1 MTVRRGA
8 QELPPRSA
16 PSESADLGVSL
27 QRRRARHRG
36 RSINRRTEPHCEGS
50 NLLARVPSAV
60 KSIARPFRPVY
71 ARLRDRLGHAIY
83 ARGAKLS
90 TGGVV
95 MLEEL
100 GLAGP
105 ERRFYKPAG
114 WSILPRILPTRE
126 VSVDDV
132 FIDYGSGM
140 GRIVYEAAARYQFKR
155 VIGVELSSQL
165 NEIARSNID
174 RNTHLLRCREVQFAT
189 ADVLDYE
196 PPPDVTVAFFN
207 NPFKGKI
214 LETALTRLLDAADG
228 PLRII
233 YVNPIEHDL
242 LMTSGRLKVVRRLRG
257 WRPGT
262 EWSRSNSTIMYEYVR
277 R

>member
-1 MTVRRGA
+1 
-8 QELPPRSA
+8 
-16 PSESADLGVSL
+16 
-27 QRRRARHRG
+27 
-36 RSINRRTEPHCEGS
+36 
-50 NLLARVPSAV
+50 
-60 KSIARPFRPVY
+60 
-71 ARLRDRLGHAIY
+71 
-83 ARGAKLS
+83 
-90 TGGVV
+90 

-140 GRIVYEAAARYQFKR
+140 GRIVYEAAARYPFKR

-174 RNTHLLRCREVQFAT
+174 RNAHLLRCREVQFVT

-196 PPPDVTVAFFN
+196 PPSDVTVAFFN
-207 NPFKGKI
+207 NPFRGKI
-214 LETALTRLLDAADG
+214 LETAITRLLDGTDG
-228 PLRII
+228 SLRVI
-233 YVNPIEHDL
+233 YVNPSEHDL
-242 LMTSGRLKVVRRLRG
+242 LMTTGRLKVIRRLRG

-262 EWSRSNSTIMYEYVR
+262 EWSRSNSTIMYEYLR